1 MERPLGASSTARPSA
16 APATA
21 PGPAAPATTSGPAA
35 PTAALPAAPDD
46 RPAAGP
52 PRPASGPSSGPP
64 PRPPSAPF
72 GPEPRPLP
80 HPHPSGHG
88 SRDIRLLWT
97 ANAADALGTQAS
109 GVVLPLLL
117 LGLGHSPAV
126 VGLIAGV
133 STAAGLVMGPL
144 AAVPADRGARKTV
157 MFWSAVV
164 SALAMASVALA
175 VADGR
180 PSLPHLLGAVLV
192 ERFSTAC
199 YEAASRGTVA
209 LIAAPEDVPRVVA
222 GLEAGGQGALV
233 LGPALGGA
241 LFQVS
246 RFLPFVADAVSYM
259 VAAVCVRAMR
269 ADLVAPGDH
278 TPDRTGAPAERAGGP
293 ARAAAYRAAVAALAA
308 GYTLVRDSALLR
320 LVLVWT
326 TTVGG
331 VLTALYYGAV
341 FTLQEGGHGAAPMGL
356 VLAASG
362 AAGLVGSLTA
372 PRLARRLR
380 PGRALVAVSWLMVP
394 LAAGLAAASGPWAY
408 GALFAA
414 FCLIMPLATVVLQS
428 RAIQATP
435 PHLQA
440 RAGAVLATAAGGAAA
455 LAPALA
461 GLLAA
466 PAGAA
471 VPTGVCAV
479 LLAALALWTTARAG
493 RSLGPER
500 AA

>member
-1 MERPLGASSTARPSA
+1 MERPLGASLEARTSVSPDT
-16 APATA
+16 P
-21 PGPAAPATTSGPAA
+21 PGPAS
-35 PTAALPAAPDD
+35 PDD

-52 PRPASGPSSGPP
+52 SKPPSGPDPRPSTAPS
-64 PRPPSAPF
+64 

-80 HPHPSGHG
+80 GPPGRRA
-88 SRDIRLLWT
+88 RDIRLLWT

-133 STAAGLVMGPL
+133 STAAGLVTGPL
-144 AAVPADRGARKTV
+144 AAVPADRGARKKV

-164 SALAMASVALA
+164 SSLAMASVALA
-175 VADGR
+175 VADGS
-180 PSLPHLLGAVLV
+180 PALPHLLGAVLV

-209 LIAAPEDVPRVVA
+209 LIAAPADVPRVVA

-246 RFLPFVADAVSYM
+246 RFLPFVVDALSYA
-259 VAAVCVRAMR
+259 VAAVCVRAIR
-269 ADLVAPGDH
+269 ADLAAPGDH
-278 TPDRTGAPAERAGGP
+278 VRDRPGVPGPSAGSARAGAHP
-293 ARAAAYRAAVAALAA
+293 RALVAGIAA

-326 TTVGG
+326 TTVSG

-341 FTLQEGGHGAAPMGL
+341 FTLQEGGHRAAPMGL

-362 AAGLVGSLTA
+362 AAGLLGSLTA
-372 PRLARRLR
+372 PRLARRVR
-380 PGRALVAVSWLMVP
+380 PGRALVSVSWLMVP
-394 LAAGLAAASGPWAY
+394 LAAGLAAATGPWAY

-414 FCLIMPLATVVLQS
+414 FCLIMPLATVILQS

-435 PHLQA
+435 RHLQA

-471 VPTGVCAV
+471 VPTGGCAV
-479 LLAALALWTTARAG
+479 LLAVLACWTTAKAG
-493 RSLGPER
+493 RSLAPGR